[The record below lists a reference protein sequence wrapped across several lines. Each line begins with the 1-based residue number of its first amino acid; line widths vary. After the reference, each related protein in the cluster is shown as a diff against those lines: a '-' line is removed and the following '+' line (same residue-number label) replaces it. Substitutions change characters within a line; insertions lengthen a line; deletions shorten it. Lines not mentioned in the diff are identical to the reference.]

1 MQNFEFHNPTR
12 IIFGGQSTGA
22 INNLVP
28 VDARVLILSG
38 GHSAERNGTL
48 SEVRLALA
56 GREIY
61 EFSGIEANPTWETLS
76 SAVALACDKRVSFLL
91 AVGGGSVID
100 GTKFIAA
107 AAKYSGHSWNIL
119 ADGGSSVTEALPFGV
134 VLTLPATG
142 SEMNSA
148 AVITRKATKT
158 KAVLQTPFVFPL
170 FSILDPTRTYTLPA
184 RQLANGIV
192 DAFVHVA
199 EQYLTWP
206 VEARIQDRL
215 AEGVMQTLVEI
226 GSKVVYEPAQYD
238 SRANLMWA
246 AAMALN
252 GLIGVGVPQDWTTH
266 YIGHE
271 LTALYEIDHGRTLA
285 IILPSVMALY
295 RDRKREKL
303 LQYASRIWGI
313 AEGNENERIDLAIK
327 QTRRFFESL
336 GIKTRL
342 SEYGLGQNAVNA
354 VTEQLI
360 KHGMTNLGEHQSITP
375 EQCRTI
381 LEACV

>member
-12 IIFGGQSTGA
+12 IIFGRQSISSLSTLIPA
-22 INNLVP
+22 
-28 VDARVLILSG
+28 DARVLILSG
-38 GHSAERNGTL
+38 RNSAERNGTL
-48 SEVRLALA
+48 SEVRVALK
-56 GREIY
+56 GHEVY

-76 SAVALACDKRVSFLL
+76 RAVTLACEKRISFLL
-91 AVGGGSVID
+91 AVGGGSVVD

-107 AAKYSGHSWNIL
+107 ATKYSGNSWEIL
-119 ADGGSSVTEALPFGV
+119 AKGGSNVTEALPFGV

-142 SEMNSA
+142 SEMNSL

-158 KAVLQTPFVFPL
+158 KAVLQTPFVFPQ
-170 FSILDPTRTYTLPA
+170 FSILDPTKTYTLPA

-192 DAFVHVA
+192 DTFVHIA

-206 VEARIQDRL
+206 VEARVQDRF
-215 AEGVMQTLVEI
+215 AEGLMLTLIEI
-226 GSKVVYEPAQYD
+226 GSKVVHEPAQYD

-246 AAMALN
+246 ASLALN
-252 GLIGVGVPQDWTTH
+252 GLIGAGFPQDWSTH

-285 IILPSVMALY
+285 IILPSVMELY

-303 LQYASRIWGI
+303 LQYASRVWGI
-313 AEGNENERIDLAIK
+313 EKGDEIQRIDLAIQK
-327 QTRRFFESL
+327 TREFFESL

-342 SEYGLGQNAVNA
+342 SDYGLGKKAVNT
-354 VTEQLI
+354 VVKQLVA
-360 KHGMTNLGEHQSITP
+360 HGMITLGEHQSITS
-375 EQCRTI
+375 EQSRKI
-381 LEACV
+381 LEACI

>member
-12 IIFGGQSTGA
+12 IIFGRQSIGSVSSLIPA
-22 INNLVP
+22 
-28 VDARVLILSG
+28 DARVLILSG
-38 GHSAERNGTL
+38 GNSAERNGTL
-48 SEVRLALA
+48 SEVRVALK
-56 GREIY
+56 GREIF
-61 EFSGIEANPTWETLS
+61 EFNGIEANPTWETLNRV
-76 SAVALACDKRVSFLL
+76 VALACEQKISFLL

-107 AAKYSGHSWNIL
+107 AAKYTGNTWDIL

-148 AVITRKATKT
+148 AVITRKSTKT
-158 KAVLQTPFVFPL
+158 KAVMQTSFVFPM
-170 FSILDPTRTYTLPA
+170 FSILDPTKTYTLPA

-192 DAFVHVA
+192 DAFVHVV

-206 VEARIQDRL
+206 VEARIQDRF
-215 AEGVMQTLVEI
+215 AEGLMQTLVEI
-226 GSKVVYEPAQYD
+226 GSKVVHEPAQYD

-246 AAMALN
+246 ASMALN

-271 LTALYEIDHGRTLA
+271 LTTLYEIDHGRTLA

-295 RDRKREKL
+295 SDVKRDKL
-303 LQYASRIWGI
+303 LQYATRVWGI
-313 AEGNENERIDLAIK
+313 TEGNDNQRIDSAIQ
-327 QTRRFFESL
+327 QTRDFFENL

-342 SEYGLGQNAVNA
+342 SDYGLGQNAVNA
-354 VTEQLI
+354 VVEQLI
-360 KHGMTNLGEHQSITP
+360 AHNMKKLGEHQSISP
-375 EQCRTI
+375 EQSRKI
-381 LEACV
+381 LEACI